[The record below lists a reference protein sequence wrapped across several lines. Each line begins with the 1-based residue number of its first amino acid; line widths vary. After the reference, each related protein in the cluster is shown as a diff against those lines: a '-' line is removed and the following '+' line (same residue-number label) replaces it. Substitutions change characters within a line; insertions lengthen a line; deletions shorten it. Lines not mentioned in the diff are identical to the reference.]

1 MPLCIVNIPLIY
13 WSVCSYNVT
22 SSSILLLIWY
32 NKDIEDIDGATIF
45 SRCDFTSTSTQKRIL
60 TVLPSSGADVI
71 MRYIK
76 TIMECKKRRKILNGN
91 TSLYKHVEY
100 LCYSYHLLSICDMS
114 PQFQVLSR
122 GKICQMLKISSQC
135 EKKKTSKSISIWP
148 PPWKE
153 MK

>member
-1 MPLCIVNIPLIY
+1 MPNLIQQLLYWDFAVLNILKMFTCCMSQTTDNVNQFSMPLCIVNIPLIY

-22 SSSILLLIWY
+22 SPSILLLIWY

-91 TSLYKHVEY
+91 TSLYTHVEY
-100 LCYSYHLLSICDMS
+100 LC
-114 PQFQVLSR
+114 
-122 GKICQMLKISSQC
+122 
-135 EKKKTSKSISIWP
+135 
-148 PPWKE
+148 
-153 MK
+153 